1 MRNVI
6 RIPILLALVA
16 LALTACGL
24 LQEPEEASAP
34 IEAIP
39 LEIATSTPESEP
51 PEEEPVEQPTDVVA
65 EEPTAYPA
73 PEEAEAVQDSSD
85 DTAYPAPE
93 EAGSSSSESEAYP
106 APEGGAQAPAG
117 VLRIYEISQ
126 ADSQVRFELNEELR
140 GQPKTVVGVTDQI
153 AGEMAVNL
161 SDLAS
166 TQVGVIRINARTLAT
181 DNNFRNRAIQNQI
194 LDTGAYEFIIFT
206 PTSVDGLPAS
216 AAVGEEVTFTIAGD
230 LTIRDITQPAVFTVT
245 ATAVSEGELAGT
257 ASAVVLRADYGM
269 EIPSVP
275 NVANVEEEVELYIDF
290 VAFED

>member
-1 MRNVI
+1 MKNTI
-6 RIPILLALVA
+6 KIPMLLVLVA

-24 LQEPEEASAP
+24 LQEPEEASVP

-39 LEIATSTPESEP
+39 LEVTTPAP
-51 PEEEPVEQPTDVVA
+51 EPVEEGPVDEPTEDVV

-73 PEEAEAVQDSSD
+73 PEEAEAAPGSGDA
-85 DTAYPAPE
+85 AYPEPE
-93 EAGSSSSESEAYP
+93 EAESGSSDSEAYP
-106 APEGGAQAPAG
+106 APEEEAEAPAG

-126 ADSQVRFELNEELR
+126 ADSQVRFELDEELR
-140 GQPKTVVGVTDQI
+140 GQPKTVVGVTDQV

-166 TQVGVIRINARTLAT
+166 TQVGVLRINARTLAT
-181 DNNFRNRAIQNQI
+181 DNDFRNRAIQNQI
-194 LDTGAYEFIIFT
+194 LDTGAHEFITFT
-206 PTSVDGLPAS
+206 PTSIDGLPAS
-216 AAVGEEVTFTIAGD
+216 AAVGEEITFTIAGD
-230 LTIRDITQPAVFTVT
+230 LTIRDITQPVVFTVT

-257 ASAVVLRADYGM
+257 ASAIVLRADYGLQ
-269 EIPSVP
+269 IPSVP

>member
-1 MRNVI
+1 MKNFVK
-6 RIPILLALVA
+6 IPILLALVT

-24 LQEPEEASAP
+24 LQEPEEASGT

-39 LEIATSTPESEP
+39 LEVATSMPEV
-51 PEEEPVEQPTDVVA
+51 EPVEEAPVEEPTEVMA
-65 EEPTAYPA
+65 EEPAAYPAPEEPATTPDTEDAAYPA
-73 PEEAEAVQDSSD
+73 PEEAE
-85 DTAYPAPE
+85 
-93 EAGSSSSESEAYP
+93 SSSSESEAYP
-106 APEGGAQAPAG
+106 APEAEAEAPAS

-126 ADSQVRFELNEELR
+126 EDSQVRFELNEELR
-140 GQPKTVVGVTDQI
+140 GQPKTVVGVTDQV

-181 DNNFRNRAIQNQI
+181 DNNFRNRAIQNEI
-194 LDTGAYEFIIFT
+194 LDTGAHEFITFT

-216 AAVGEEVTFTIAGD
+216 AAVGEEVAFTISGD
-230 LTIRDITQPAVFTVT
+230 LTIRDITQPVIFNVT

-257 ASAVVLRADYGM
+257 ASAVVLRADFGL

>member
-1 MRNVI
+1 VKNII

-39 LEIATSTPESEP
+39 LEVATSAPEV
-51 PEEEPVEQPTDVVA
+51 EPVEEQPVEEPTEVVA

-73 PEEAEAVQDSSD
+73 PEEADTVQDAGEV
-85 DTAYPAPE
+85 AYPAPE
-93 EAGSSSSESEAYP
+93 ETVQDSGEVAYP
-106 APEGGAQAPAG
+106 APDEGAEVPAG
-117 VLRIYEISQ
+117 VLRVYEISQ

-140 GQPKTVVGVTDQI
+140 GQPKTVVGVTDQV
-153 AGEMAVNL
+153 AGELAVNL

-166 TQVGVIRINARTLAT
+166 TQVGVIQINARTLAT

-194 LDTGAYEFIIFT
+194 LDTGAHEFITFT

-216 AAVGEEVTFTIAGD
+216 AAVGEEVTFTVSGD
-230 LTIRDITQPAVFTVT
+230 LTIRDITQPVVFTVN

-257 ASAVVLRADYGM
+257 ASAVVLRADFGL